1 MLNPVSQL
9 PEKART
15 IVARHIGEL
24 PSYPCDVA
32 ATDSV
37 EAIIEMLK
45 KNLELP
51 GVLLRQDG
59 KFIGALSRLKIFE
72 WLGRPYGV
80 ELFYKKPIGNLYAS
94 LNVPDHI
101 YPSDTFINVAV
112 QRALNRPPEITYEPI
127 IISFGKD
134 DLRLLDINVLLL
146 AQSAQLANAN
156 RVIEKQIE
164 IGRVI
169 SSSLEL
175 PKVLALILEQ
185 MDSVIPYSRAA
196 ILLYRNGKMEFAAS
210 RGYPKDVDMEEARI
224 MVNNNKVFNDI
235 VVSRKASRVKDATL
249 HQDWQHIPNTP
260 PTRSWL
266 GLPLVQD
273 KDVLGMLSISR
284 LTVSPFTSDEM
295 DISAIFAGQASVA
308 LSNASLY
315 EKVQSFNRELENRV
329 KERTRELQQAYA
341 KLELLDKNKSDFIKI
356 SSHEIKTP
364 ITVISG
370 YMQMLALDNALEE
383 RHRELIKN
391 TNTGIQRL
399 RDIVNTMLDVARLD
413 TKEMELEFK
422 EVDLASLI
430 GEILDALSPGLL
442 ERNIVGA
449 IDNLKNL
456 PTCRGD
462 ADALRKAFH
471 HLMINAIK
479 YTPDG
484 GRVLVRGRIPGA
496 ARDGKRIPDSLQITV
511 ADTGIGIDAK
521 DHELIFDKFYQTGK
535 LMLHSSGK
543 TKFKGGGTGLGLAV
557 ARGIVEA
564 HGGQIWV
571 ESSGQDETA
580 CPGSSFHVIL
590 PAHSQLKARI

>member
-1 MLNPVSQL
+1 MLNPVSRL
-9 PEKART
+9 PEKAQT
-15 IVARHIGEL
+15 LVARRIGEL
-24 PSYPCDVA
+24 PCYQCDIA
-32 ATDSV
+32 ASNSV
-37 EAIIEMLK
+37 ETVVEMLK

-59 KFIGALSRLKIFE
+59 KFVGALSRLKIFE

-80 ELFYKKPIGNLYAS
+80 ELFYKKPISNLYAN

-101 YPSDTFINVAV
+101 YPSDTYINIAV
-112 QRALNRPPEITYEPI
+112 QRALNRPSEITYEPI

-156 RVIEKQIE
+156 RIIEKQIE

-196 ILLYRNGKMEFAAS
+196 ILLYRSGKMEFAAS
-210 RGYPKDVDMEEARI
+210 RGYPQDVDMEEARI

-235 VVSRKASRVKDATL
+235 VVSKKASRVKDAAL

-284 LTVSPFTSDEM
+284 LTVSPFTSEEM

-315 EKVQSFNRELENRV
+315 EKVQSFNRELEDRV

-341 KLELLDKNKSDFIKI
+341 KLKLLDKNKSDFIKI

-383 RHRELIKN
+383 RHRELINN
-391 TNTGIQRL
+391 TNTGIERL
-399 RDIVNTMLDVARLD
+399 KEIVNTMLDVARLD

-422 EVDLASLI
+422 EVELEALI
-430 GEILDALSPGLL
+430 TEIVAEFSQSMS
-442 ERNIVGA
+442 ERKIAFSIEEIKG
-449 IDNLKNL
+449 L
-456 PTCRGD
+456 PTCKGD
-462 ADALRKAFH
+462 ADALRKAFQ
-471 HLMINAIK
+471 HLIINAIK
-479 YTPDG
+479 YTPDS
-484 GRVLVRGRIPGA
+484 GRITISG
-496 ARDGKRIPDSLQITV
+496 RLTGKDRGGKVIRPSMQITV
-511 ADTGIGIDAK
+511 TDSGIGIDPK

-535 LMLHSSGK
+535 IMLHSSGK

-571 ESSGQDETA
+571 ESSGQDETT

-590 PAHSQLKARI
+590 PASSKLTARI